1 MRIQELHLQ
10 NFRGFKDLKIT
21 FPNSNVAVFIG
32 VNGVGKSSILDAIA
46 ILLSLAVSKF
56 LGSNSKRQTF
66 SLTEDDINVEA
77 SKASINMVASFQE
90 EIFDFHAERDR
101 TKKGVL
107 DKKEILAKYLH
118 GKLQKNS
125 DFNLPILVY
134 YQTNRY
140 ISQDTFSSGDKTVK
154 AYEFPQ
160 FHALQNAFVKNFSSF
175 DDFVNWFVD
184 EEDLENQII
193 SRSDRDYINENLQAI
208 RETVKVFFSSLHASY
223 FSDLR
228 VVRTRTNTTFSY
240 ASTITSSL
248 EVNKKGQA
256 LKINRLSEGEKS
268 LFIIVCDIARR
279 LTVANPSLENSREGQ
294 GIVLIDEID
303 AHLHPQWQREVIP
316 ALQTT
321 FPNCQFITNTHSPQ
335 VLSNVHRSNILI
347 LENWK
352 IVEETPYSYGR
363 DTNSILYELM
373 GVEERPRAIRDRL
386 DECFH
391 LIDNGETESA
401 KARLLEL
408 RKQLGE
414 NDPDIIRAL
423 TMIDFL
429 TD

>member
-21 FPNSNVAVFIG
+21 FPKSNVAVFIG

-46 ILLSLAVSKF
+46 ILLSHAVSIF
-56 LGSNSKRQTF
+56 FGSNSERPPF
-66 SLTEDDINVEA
+66 SLTEDDINAEA
-77 SKASINMVASFQE
+77 DRASINMMASFDE
-90 EIFDFHAERDR
+90 EIFDFRMKRGRFKRTIFGTRAAFSGYLYAE
-101 TKKGVL
+101 
-107 DKKEILAKYLH
+107 
-118 GKLQKNS
+118 LQGNS

-140 ISQDTFSSGDKTVK
+140 ISQNTISSSENSVET
-154 AYEFPQ
+154 YEFSQ
-160 FHALQNAFVKNFSSF
+160 LHALQNAFIRNFSSF
-175 DDFVNWFVD
+175 DDFVNWFVG

-193 SRSDRDYINENLQAI
+193 SRTDRGYVNENLQTI
-208 RETVKVFFSSLHASY
+208 RETVKFFFGSLHTSY

-228 VVRTRTNTTFSY
+228 VVRTRTNNTFSY

-248 EVNKKGQA
+248 EINKKGQP

-268 LFIIVCDIARR
+268 LLIIVCDIARR
-279 LTVANPSLENSREGQ
+279 LTIANPSLKNPRDGQ
-294 GIVLIDEID
+294 GVVLIDEID

-335 VLSNVHRSNILI
+335 VLSNVDRNNILI

-373 GVEERPRAIRDRL
+373 GVEERPREIRERL

-391 LIDNGETESA
+391 LIDSGETESA
-401 KARLLEL
+401 KAKLLEL
-408 RKQLGE
+408 REQLGG

-423 TMIDFL
+423 TTIDFL

>member
-21 FPNSNVAVFIG
+21 FPESNVAVFIG
-32 VNGVGKSSILDAIA
+32 VNGVGKSSILDAIS

-56 LGSNSKRQTF
+56 FGSNSKRQPF

-77 SKASINMVASFQE
+77 DRASINMLASFE
-90 EIFDFHAERDR
+90 EEFFDFHAERDR
-101 TKKGVL
+101 KKKGIL
-107 DKKEILAKYLH
+107 NKKEILTQYIHK
-118 GKLQKNS
+118 KLQNNS
-125 DFNLPILVY
+125 DSNLPILVY

-140 ISQDTFSSGDKTVK
+140 ISQSTSSSGDSSVK
-154 AYEFPQ
+154 PYDFAQ
-160 FHALQNAFVKNFSSF
+160 LHALQNAFVRNFSSF
-175 DDFVNWFVD
+175 DDFVNWFVA

-193 SRSDRDYINENLQAI
+193 SRNDRDYINKNLQVI
-208 RETVKVFFSSLHASY
+208 RETVKVFFTSLHTSH

-228 VVRTRTNTTFSY
+228 VVRTRASNAFSY

-248 EVNKKGQA
+248 EINKKGQPI
-256 LKINRLSEGEKS
+256 KINRLSEGEKS
-268 LFIIVCDIARR
+268 LLIIVCDIARR
-279 LTVANPSLENSREGQ
+279 LTIANPSLNNPREGQ
-294 GIVLIDEID
+294 GIVIIDEID

-321 FPNCQFITNTHSPQ
+321 FPNCQFITSTHSPQ

-347 LENWK
+347 LENWE

-373 GVEERPRAIRDRL
+373 GVEERPREIRERL

-391 LIDNGETESA
+391 LIDSGETESA

-408 RKQLGE
+408 RGQLGE

-423 TMIDFL
+423 TTIDFL